1 MARRHCC
8 TSEHGDDESS
18 AACWRYVG
26 AAERRSASMVNPPK
40 TDAGDLSATSALTD
54 GLPRDSHWHRE
65 AAAIAA
71 RHWHR
76 TLWLVAALM
85 TIGFVV
91 TFVPQFWAREWMSVR
106 FAGWPLPFY
115 MGAQGSILIDIG
127 LIVIYAL
134 VQRRNDARYRA
145 DLQTLRRAHT
155 DSLGLGD
162 AAVSGM
168 SGGAQGT
175 ASASSRMT
183 SRAASAPTSR

>member
-1 MARRHCC
+1 
-8 TSEHGDDESS
+8 
-18 AACWRYVG
+18 
-26 AAERRSASMVNPPK
+26 
-40 TDAGDLSATSALTD
+40 
-54 GLPRDSHWHRE
+54 
-65 AAAIAA
+65 
-71 RHWHR
+71 
-76 TLWLVAALM
+76 M

-145 DLQTLRRAHT
+145 DLQTLRRAHS

-183 SRAASAPTSR
+183 SRATSAPTSR